1 MSIRPYEVRVGDCL
15 ASLRAMPAESVHCA
29 VTSPPYYGLRDY
41 GCEGQIGLE
50 DTPQAYVERM
60 VDVFREVRRVLR
72 RDGTCWLN
80 IGDSY
85 AGSWGAQS
93 RGDDYP
99 GTLEGGKTLYARQ
112 IKAHPKRTGTGSLK
126 NAPGLKPKD
135 RMMIPHRVALALQA
149 DGWWVRDEIIWHKPS
164 PMPTSVTDRTT
175 PAHEPI
181 FLLSR
186 SARYYYD
193 ADAIREGWADDRNG
207 TAGGVAQTYQ
217 SGRPDGVARRPIAPP
232 RVEGRNAR
240 SVWRIAPEP
249 YAEAH
254 FATFPSELPR
264 RCIAAGT
271 SDRGCCPAC
280 GSPWRRRTAREA
292 KKRSRP
298 NDLTKRAGE
307 NGTGNHCANT
317 VAGVAVRTLGWE
329 PSCGCDAGDP
339 VGCVVLDPFSG
350 SGTTGAVAV
359 RMGRR
364 YIGLELNPEYARL
377 SETRIGQ
384 SWKGAAYRDE
394 TKATDAPLFA
404 EVGL

>member
-1 MSIRPYEVRVGDCL
+1 
-15 ASLRAMPAESVHCA
+15 MPSDSVHCV
-29 VTSPPYYGLRDY
+29 VTSPPYYGLRSYLPD
-41 GCEGQIGLE
+41 GDPQKHLEIGLE
-50 DTPQAYVERM
+50 ETPQAYVERM
-60 VDVFREVRRVLR
+60 VEVFREVRRVLR

-93 RGDDYP
+93 RQGAT
-99 GTLEGGKTLYARQ
+99 GQMAGRSVVSARQ
-112 IKAHPKRTGTGSLK
+112 IAAAAKRENRTGSIPEGS
-126 NAPGLKPKD
+126 GLKPKD
-135 RMMIPHRVALALQA
+135 RMLIPHRVALALQA

-164 PMPTSVTDRTT
+164 PMPLSVRDRTT
-175 PAHEPI
+175 AAHEPI
-181 FLLSR
+181 FLLSKA
-186 SARYYYD
+186 SRYFYD
-193 ADAIREGWADDRNG
+193 ADAIAEPSEYADC
-207 TAGGVAQTYQ
+207 
-217 SGRPDGVARRPIAPP
+217 GRPSVPKGGFADKGEPLPGRLAFRAVTDT
-232 RVEGRNAR
+232 RNAR
-240 SVWRIAPEP
+240 SVWRIAAEP

-280 GSPWRRRTAREA
+280 GAPWRRITEREA

-317 VAGVAVRTLGWE
+317 VAGVSVRTLGWE

-364 YIGLELNPEYARL
+364 YVGCELNPEYVRL
-377 SETRIGQ
+377 SETRIGRA
-384 SWKGAAYRDE
+384 WKGAAYRDE
-394 TKATDAPLFA
+394 SKVEAAPLFA
-404 EVGL
+404 NVAALCGEGGGA